1 MQVSAEKRVRP
12 WFFEQDGG
20 WYVQCRYGS
29 RILNINGKSN
39 AVFVDKLEEVAA
51 IFATFKQAAEE
62 GELDRAITLATKPKS
77 A

>member
-1 MQVSAEKRVRP
+1 MFQVIADSE
-12 WFFEQDGG
+12 F
-20 WYVQCRYGS
+20 
-29 RILNINGKSN
+29 
-39 AVFVDKLEEVAA
+39 VAA